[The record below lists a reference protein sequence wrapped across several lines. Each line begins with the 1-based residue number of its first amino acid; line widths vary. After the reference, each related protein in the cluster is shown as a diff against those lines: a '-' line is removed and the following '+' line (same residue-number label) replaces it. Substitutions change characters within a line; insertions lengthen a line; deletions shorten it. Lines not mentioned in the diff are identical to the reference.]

1 MKEDMFRQTI
11 TASNES
17 NLTLLMID
25 AKKGVTDDEKTF
37 VQYLRR
43 YGGKGKT
50 ILVVNKCDSTSE
62 NDIMH
67 EVSQLGFQ

>member
-25 AKKGVTDDEKTF
+25 AKKGVTDD
-37 VQYLRR
+37 
-43 YGGKGKT
+43 
-50 ILVVNKCDSTSE
+50 
-62 NDIMH
+62 
-67 EVSQLGFQ
+67 